1 MYYKNEVK
9 MSRLIK
15 TEQIIEL
22 AMMFQN
28 SFSGLCID
36 DIQEHFECSRRS
48 AERMK
53 GILFDLFPDKIEPVN
68 RNDKKKY
75 WRFAKGTMNTLI
87 KFTTDDF
94 ANLEYLK
101 NLSNDENRVK
111 QLDEVIAK
119 IKALTPQKN
128 LRALETDIDAVM
140 ESEGFSVR
148 QYSRIKANP
157 KILETL
163 RNAMISFK
171 KIKFTYT
178 KEVTAEPYGIIVNDK
193 YYLLAKNS
201 KKLKLYKI
209 NKIKD
214 LKILDEYFEK
224 DEKFNLQEYCN
235 NSFGIYQE
243 EPFNI
248 VLEFDKTV
256 KDDVINYHFHPSQK
270 IKELENGNIEV
281 KFKSGG
287 KLAMCYEFFKWGSKV
302 KIKKPD
308 ELKEYYQDY
317 LQYVIDNV

>member
-1 MYYKNEVK
+1 

-128 LRALETDIDAVM
+128 LRALDTDIEAIM

-148 QYSRIKANP
+148 QYSRIKADTKVLE
-157 KILETL
+157 KI
-163 RNAMISFK
+163 RSAMLSFK
-171 KIKFTYT
+171 NIKFDYN
-178 KEVTAEPYGIIVNDK
+178 KEVTAEPYGIIVSDK
-193 YYLLAKNS
+193 YYLLAKNN
-201 KKLKLYKI
+201 KKLKLYKF

-214 LKILDEYFEK
+214 LEILDEYFEK
-224 DEKFNLQEYCN
+224 DENFNLKEYCN

-243 EPFNI
+243 EPFNV
-248 VLEFDKTV
+248 VLEFDKSV
-256 KDDVINYHFHPSQK
+256 KEDVINYHFHPTQK
-270 IKELENGNIEV
+270 LKELENGNIEV

-287 KLAMCYEFFKWGSKV
+287 KLAMCYEFFKWGGNL
-302 KIKKPD
+302 KIKKPV
-308 ELKEYYQDY
+308 ELKQYYKDY
-317 LQYVIDNV
+317 IQYVIDNI